1 MDANLQGV
9 SEYHVVMQATQA
21 QEDGA
26 KGVSQGSTLVLNQSQ
41 SYVWENPLS
50 VFTLVIIYVM
60 CASKP

>member
-9 SEYHVVMQATQA
+9 SEYHAVMHATQA
-21 QEDGA
+21 QEDGV

-60 CASKP
+60 CANKL